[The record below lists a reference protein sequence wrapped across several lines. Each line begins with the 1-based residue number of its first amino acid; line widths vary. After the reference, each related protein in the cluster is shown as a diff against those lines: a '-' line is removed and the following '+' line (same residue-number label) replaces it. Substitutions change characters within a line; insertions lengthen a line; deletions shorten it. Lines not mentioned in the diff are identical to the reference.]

1 MSGQQEPRR
10 LPVVEANEQIDRAHR
25 YLDLHAIKRV
35 DEHGPDTLTGRIVEL
50 AEAAVLRA
58 EEAERVV
65 EIKAKLSRSLADDLH
80 ATTVRAAQAE
90 DYVRTLQSVRDGF
103 RDALDDWRQRV
114 RSLEDAQAYAQGI
127 VRRAIAGKLVDTY
140 EWQRILDGYAPADA
154 ALAAGFPED
163 GSTQLASS
171 DLALKSFAEELTA
184 VTSADDAY
192 ALAERLTEYGDRL
205 AAQTSGEECA

>member
-58 EEAERVV
+58 EEAEAKRDDAVRMGV
-65 EIKAKLSRSLADDLH
+65 EI
-80 ATTVRAAQAE
+80 AASMKDE
-90 DYVRTLQSVRDGF
+90 RDEA
-103 RDALDDWRQRV
+103 RERV

-163 GSTQLASS
+163 AQARVIEIVADWKGKTTARAMSGPPIERGERLFAV
-171 DLALKSFAEELTA
+171 ALKAKS
-184 VTSADDAY
+184 S
-192 ALAERLTEYGDRL
+192 
-205 AAQTSGEECA
+205 SGECA